1 MLRIKQQMIKI
12 TILLTI
18 MAVFSFFTT
27 SLFADDKNN
36 NQIKP
41 VHPLAQNLSNIGA
54 FSCAERANQIG
65 SFLTGNTEPDI
76 VLQTPK
82 DNPNNRLL
90 MSTLVV
96 SGNKKSAISSISLAP
111 NQVNGC
117 GGSYHAINYSN
128 QSCAQTILDNFKEI
142 KFQLINKTDVQ
153 IGVVN
158 RALWIIAL
166 PAGSGC
172 VIFKEEVL
180 E

>member
-1 MLRIKQQMIKI
+1 MSKKTIVLLL
-12 TILLTI
+12 ILLCI
-18 MAVFSFFTT
+18 QHAS
-27 SLFADDKNN
+27 AEDKNT
-36 NQIKP
+36 QPTQVIQKP
-41 VHPLAQNLSNIGA
+41 TSVKVHPLAENLAKIGA

-65 SFLTGNTEPDI
+65 NFLTGNIEPDI

-96 SGNKKSAISSISLAP
+96 SDNKRNGISSISLAP
-111 NQVNGC
+111 NQANGC

-128 QSCAQTILDNFKEI
+128 QPCSQTILNNFKDI
-142 KFQLINKTDVQ
+142 KFQSINKTDIQ

-166 PAGSGC
+166 PAENGC
-172 VIFKEEVL
+172 VIVKEEML